1 MLNLENSITLGKD
14 IYVFHNFI
22 SKEECLNIIKEINSI
37 PESKWEGRFN
47 EGGQGYE
54 VAHSPMSQIEDL
66 RNRLI
71 AILDKDVNLGSSSVP
86 TRMKKGYVGTHHSD
100 NSDFLKVV
108 EASKY
113 LKNGEEFYMK
123 ENSLAGL
130 IMYFNEFEGG
140 EIYYSNQ
147 DICYY
152 PKAGDLVIH
161 SSQEHCKHQVKE
173 VKSEIRYSHSNH
185 LYNLIKVPKWFKD
198 VD

>member
-66 RNRLI
+66 RKRLI

-108 EASKY
+108 ENNPVPSAREKKKIYEKYSK
-113 LKNGEEFYMK
+113 LF
-123 ENSLAGL
+123 
-130 IMYFNEFEGG
+130 FD
-140 EIYYSNQ
+140 Q
-147 DICYY
+147 P
-152 PKAGDLVIH
+152 PKKTRWG
-161 SSQEHCKHQVKE
+161 
-173 VKSEIRYSHSNH
+173 
-185 LYNLIKVPKWFKD
+185 
-198 VD
+198 